1 MWASHPRVLLARA
14 ILLDWLG
21 QLMILSSIMF
31 TPVWFGFS
39 TDITLRLEDQTTWLI
54 ISLLLYPLLGW
65 LFGSYTLLRWRH
77 LPLSLLLQRLL
88 ITVISTFIVGSMISF
103 LFNPPPEVWIVAR
116 QVQLPWLTALFV
128 WSFLIRLALRRGLL
142 LSNPP
147 RLILLANSDETSEIL
162 HDWGRVEL
170 VQRLEPLSS
179 SALGQLLDEGVF
191 PLLVAL
197 SPSLRRDSMFSGLI
211 ERLELQDPRVV
222 QTISVISLFEQQ
234 QERLPPSLLDNASVL
249 YEDLPWAAPFSF
261 QGQLKRL
268 ADLTLAAALLF
279 ITAPFVGL
287 AAFLIWLEDRGPVFY
302 RQRRS
307 GWLGRPFTVHKLRTM
322 THQSSSGMS
331 LWTQPGDQRITAI
344 GRLLRRTR
352 LDELPQLLNVLNG
365 DMSLIGPRP
374 ERPELENELC
384 KHIPHYR
391 KRYWMRPA

>member
-77 LPLSLLLQRLL
+77 LPLYLLLQRLL

-179 SALGQLLDEGVF
+179 SALGQLMDEGVF

-197 SPSLRRDSMFSGLI
+197 SPSRRRDSRFSGLI
-211 ERLELQDPRVV
+211 ERLELQDPRYV

-261 QGQLKRL
+261 QGQ
-268 ADLTLAAALLF
+268 
-279 ITAPFVGL
+279 
-287 AAFLIWLEDRGPVFY
+287 
-302 RQRRS
+302 
-307 GWLGRPFTVHKLRTM
+307 
-322 THQSSSGMS
+322 
-331 LWTQPGDQRITAI
+331 
-344 GRLLRRTR
+344 
-352 LDELPQLLNVLNG
+352 
-365 DMSLIGPRP
+365 
-374 ERPELENELC
+374 
-384 KHIPHYR
+384 
-391 KRYWMRPA
+391 